1 MDHCVFIHTNHKQIL
16 GAIVAEYALRR
27 FSDHADRFDVRVLD
41 INDFPFFSEYEGK
54 PYLRGGVKRP
64 WLNEDLQSFTPLR
77 FMPPEAMGYQGRSVV
92 IDPDVF
98 AVADVWDLLTRDM
111 DDKAVMCRMRHGP
124 EGFMRHCQANSARP
138 K

>member
-16 GAIVAEYALRR
+16 GAIVAEHALRR
-27 FSDHADRFDVRVLD
+27 FSNHADRFDVRVLD
-41 INDFPFFSEYEGK
+41 INDFPFFAEYEGR

-111 DDKAVMCRMRHGP
+111 EDKAVIAELAVGVSDIMP
-124 EGFMRHCQANSARP
+124 AAAR
-138 K
+138 